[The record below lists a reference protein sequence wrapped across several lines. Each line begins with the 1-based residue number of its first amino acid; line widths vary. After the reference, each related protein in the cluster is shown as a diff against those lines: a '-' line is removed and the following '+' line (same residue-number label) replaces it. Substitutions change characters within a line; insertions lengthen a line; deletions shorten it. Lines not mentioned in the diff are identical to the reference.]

1 MIGLRG
7 GFSNLVMVRLDGN
20 GAWAKGTFCFLTA
33 YLLAERLISEEQQ
46 MRALSLTGYAYRVGI
61 ACAALA
67 TVSLLAPQVRA
78 EEITK
83 SYTVAGRAN
92 VHVETNDGS
101 VRVTSGD
108 SKQVEFRVEYQGYEL
123 GRNLTVDSRQDGDK
137 VELIA
142 RITGHWGISLGWG
155 HNSRKL
161 QIEVRMPQQGDLQV
175 HTGDGAVEASGL
187 SGNLTIDTRDGSVKA
202 SGLSG
207 TVDLHTGDGSITVD
221 ALKGD
226 ISLRTGDGGIEAR
239 DLDGKVEAD
248 SGDGHIRMTGRFEAL
263 NVKTGDGSVN
273 TQVLPGSKMA
283 TSWTLR
289 TGDGSVDIALPADFQ
304 ADINATTGDG
314 HISLGVPVTVEGTFS
329 RSEMR
334 GKMNG
339 GGQTLTIHTGDGS
352 IRLTKS

>member
-1 MIGLRG
+1 MEPLCCWPVTMKTGVVCAG
-7 GFSNLVMVRLDGN
+7 V
-20 GAWAKGTFCFLTA
+20 
-33 YLLAERLISEEQQ
+33 LA
-46 MRALSLTGYAYRVGI
+46 AASLA
-61 ACAALA
+61 
-67 TVSLLAPQVRA
+67 APQIRA

-83 SYTVAGRAN
+83 SYTIAGRAN

-108 SKQVEFRVEYQGYEL
+108 SKQVEFRVEYQGYEI

-142 RITGHWGISLGWG
+142 RITGHWGINFGWG

-161 QIEVRMPQQGDLQV
+161 HIEVRMPQQADLQI
-175 HTGDGAVEASGL
+175 HTGDGAVDASRL
-187 SGNLTIDTRDGSVKA
+187 NGNLTIDTRDGAVKA

-207 TVDLHTGDGSITVD
+207 TVDLHTGDGAITVD
-221 ALKGD
+221 TLKGD
-226 ISLRTGDGGIEAR
+226 IRLRTGDGGIEAR

-248 SGDGHIRMTGRFEAL
+248 TGDGHIRLAGRFEAL

-283 TSWTLR
+283 SSWTLR

-304 ADINATTGDG
+304 ANIDATTGDG

-329 RSEMR
+329 RSEVR

>member
-1 MIGLRG
+1 
-7 GFSNLVMVRLDGN
+7 
-20 GAWAKGTFCFLTA
+20 
-33 YLLAERLISEEQQ
+33 
-46 MRALSLTGYAYRVGI
+46 MRAISRPGNAYRLGI

-67 TVSLLAPQVRA
+67 AASLAAPQVRA

-83 SYTVAGRAN
+83 SYTVAGRAS

-101 VRVTSGD
+101 VRVTSGV
-108 SKQVEFRVEYQGYEL
+108 SKQVEFRVEYEGYEL

-161 QIEVRMPQQGDLQV
+161 HIEVRMPQQGDLQ
-175 HTGDGAVEASGL
+175 
-187 SGNLTIDTRDGSVKA
+187 IDTRDGSVKA

-221 ALKGD
+221 TLKGD
-226 ISLRTGDGGIEAR
+226 IRLRTGDGGIEAR

-329 RSEMR
+329 RSEVR

>member
-1 MIGLRG
+1 MRVSLCP
-7 GFSNLVMVRLDGN
+7 GN
-20 GAWAKGTFCFLTA
+20 
-33 YLLAERLISEEQQ
+33 
-46 MRALSLTGYAYRVGI
+46 AYRLGI
-61 ACAALA
+61 ACAALVA
-67 TVSLLAPQVRA
+67 ASLAAPQGRA

-101 VRVTSGD
+101 VRVTSGE
-108 SKQVEFRVEYQGYEL
+108 SKKVEFRVEYQGYEL

-142 RITGHWGISLGWG
+142 RITGHWGINFGWG
-155 HNSRKL
+155 HNSRRL
-161 QIEVRMPQQGDLQV
+161 HIEVRMPQQGDLQV
-175 HTGDGAVEASGL
+175 HTGDGAVEASAL

-207 TVDLHTGDGSITVD
+207 TVDLHTGDGGITVD
-221 ALKGD
+221 TLKGD
-226 ISLRTGDGGIEAR
+226 IRLRTGDGAIEAR
-239 DLDGKVEAD
+239 ELDGKVEAD
-248 SGDGHIRMTGRFEAL
+248 SGDGHIRLTGRFEAL
-263 NVKTGDGSVN
+263 NVKTGDGSVD
-273 TQVLPGSKMA
+273 TRVQPGSKMA
-283 TSWTLR
+283 SSWTLR
-289 TGDGSVDIALPADFQ
+289 TGDGSVDLALPADFQ

-329 RSEMR
+329 RSEVR

-339 GGQTLTIHTGDGS
+339 GGQILTIHTGDGS